1 MWKYHARD
9 RSTSTE
15 IHFGPAVAALL
26 FNDYA
31 NLAPP
36 KCYLRPQAIERLDP
50 FLTTLKDLAESGT
63 FLLAAI
69 VLLNLLEVQ
78 PRTAHLPL
86 IVAASKSWLAA
97 FPEDKAFW
105 IDQGVGRR
113 LCALIDA
120 VLTLDPRLLT
130 LDPRLFVADHASR
143 GDIDRLL
150 ENLVR
155 LGIAEAYQLEDK
167 LRALQ

>member
-1 MWKYHARD
+1 
-9 RSTSTE
+9 
-15 IHFGPAVAALL
+15 V
-26 FNDYA
+26 
-31 NLAPP
+31 
-36 KCYLRPQAIERLDP
+36 DP
-50 FLTTLKDLAESGT
+50 FLATLKDLAEGGT
-63 FLLAAI
+63 FLLAAM

-78 PRTAHLPL
+78 PRTTHLPL
-86 IVAASKSWLAA
+86 IVVASKSWLAA
-97 FPEDKAFW
+97 FPDDKAFW

-120 VLTLDPRLLT
+120 VLA
-130 LDPRLFVADHASR
+130 LDPRLFASDQASR
-143 GDIDRLL
+143 RDIDRLL